1 MRVAISWLGI
11 SLDRGGT
18 VNFGNSASSLA
29 VILSLA
35 LPVIPAQAPQTAQA
49 PHTQESTAETSAR
62 KVRTKTA
69 PEYPALARQLNV
81 TGKVKLEVT
90 ISADG
95 RVTSTR
101 TVGGSPLLV
110 PPATE
115 AVKKWRYEPGP
126 KETTEIV
133 EFSFSSK
140 D

>member
-1 MRVAISWLGI
+1 MKFRSFALSVPMI
-11 SLDRGGT
+11 
-18 VNFGNSASSLA
+18 V
-29 VILSLA
+29 SLA
-35 LPVIPAQAPQTAQA
+35 LPVMAAQSA
-49 PHTQESTAETSAR
+49 HTPDAASDTGSR
-62 KVRTKTA
+62 KVRTKVS
-69 PEYPALARQLNV
+69 PDYPALARQLNV

-90 ISADG
+90 ISPDG

-126 KETTEIV
+126 KESTEIV
-133 EFSFSSK
+133 EFNFSSK

>member
-1 MRVAISWLGI
+1 
-11 SLDRGGT
+11 
-18 VNFGNSASSLA
+18 VNFRSSAVSLG

-35 LPVIPAQAPQTAQA
+35 LPVVAGQTAQTA
-49 PHTQESTAETSAR
+49 HTQEPAADTAVR

-95 RVTSTR
+95 RVTNTR

-126 KETTEIV
+126 KETMEIV
-133 EFSFSSK
+133 EFNFSSK

>member
-1 MRVAISWLGI
+1 MNFRYSVSSFAVA
-11 SLDRGGT
+11 
-18 VNFGNSASSLA
+18 
-29 VILSLA
+29 LSLA
-35 LPVIPAQAPQTAQA
+35 LPVVSAQTTQPAQAHP
-49 PHTQESTAETSAR
+49 QESAAESTTR

-90 ISADG
+90 ISPDG
-95 RVTSTR
+95 RVTSAR

-133 EFSFSSK
+133 EFNFSK

>member
-1 MRVAISWLGI
+1 MKFRSSGL
-11 SLDRGGT
+11 
-18 VNFGNSASSLA
+18 SLA

-35 LPVIPAQAPQTAQA
+35 LPVVAVHVAQGQETA
-49 PHTQESTAETSAR
+49 AETGAR
-62 KVRTKTA
+62 KVRVKVA
-69 PEYPALARQLNV
+69 PDYPLLAKQLNV

-90 ISADG
+90 IAADG
-95 RVTSTR
+95 HVSSAR

-110 PPATE
+110 GPATD

>member
-1 MRVAISWLGI
+1 MNFKSSALRLG
-11 SLDRGGT
+11 L
-18 VNFGNSASSLA
+18 
-29 VILSLA
+29 ILSLA
-35 LPVIPAQAPQTAQA
+35 LPVVAAQTGPTA
-49 PHTQESTAETSAR
+49 HTQEPTVDTAAR
-62 KVRTKTA
+62 KVRIKAA

-126 KETTEIV
+126 KETIEIV
-133 EFSFSSK
+133 EFNFSSK

>member
-1 MRVAISWLGI
+1 MKFRYSV
-11 SLDRGGT
+11 
-18 VNFGNSASSLA
+18 SSFA
-29 VILSLA
+29 VVLSLA
-35 LPVIPAQAPQTAQA
+35 LPVGQAQTTQQA
-49 PHTQESTAETSAR
+49 SAHPQESAAESNSR
-62 KVRTKTA
+62 KIRTKTA

-90 ISADG
+90 ISPDG
-95 RVTSTR
+95 RVTNAR

-133 EFSFSSK
+133 EFNFSNK

>member
-1 MRVAISWLGI
+1 M
-11 SLDRGGT
+11 
-18 VNFGNSASSLA
+18 NFRYSVSSFA
-29 VILSLA
+29 VVLSLA
-35 LPVIPAQAPQTAQA
+35 LPVVSAQTTQPAQAHP
-49 PHTQESTAETSAR
+49 QESAAENNAR
-62 KVRTKTA
+62 KVRTKTT

-90 ISADG
+90 ISPDG
-95 RVTSTR
+95 RVTSAR

-133 EFSFSSK
+133 EFNFSNK

>member
-1 MRVAISWLGI
+1 M
-11 SLDRGGT
+11 
-18 VNFGNSASSLA
+18 NFKYSVSCFA
-29 VILSLA
+29 VVLSLA
-35 LPVIPAQAPQTAQA
+35 LTVVPAQTTQPAHP
-49 PHTQESTAETSAR
+49 QESAAESTTR

-90 ISADG
+90 ISPDG
-95 RVTSTR
+95 RVINAR

-133 EFSFSSK
+133 EFNFSSK

>member
-1 MRVAISWLGI
+1 
-11 SLDRGGT
+11 
-18 VNFGNSASSLA
+18 VNFRYSVSSLA
-29 VILSLA
+29 VVWSLA
-35 LPVIPAQAPQTAQA
+35 LPVVLAQTTPPAHP
-49 PHTQESTAETSAR
+49 QESAAESTSR

-133 EFSFSSK
+133 EFNFSNK

>member
-1 MRVAISWLGI
+1 MRFRYSVSG
-11 SLDRGGT
+11 
-18 VNFGNSASSLA
+18 LA
-29 VILSLA
+29 AILSLA
-35 LPVIPAQAPQTAQA
+35 HPLIPAQTTQTAQA
-49 PHTQESTAETSAR
+49 PHAQESTAETGAR

-69 PEYPALARQLNV
+69 PEYPPLARQLNV

-133 EFSFSSK
+133 EFNFSSK

>member
-1 MRVAISWLGI
+1 
-11 SLDRGGT
+11 
-18 VNFGNSASSLA
+18 VNFGNSVSSLA

-35 LPVIPAQAPQTAQA
+35 LPVIPVQTTQTAPA
-49 PHTQESTAETSAR
+49 ARTQESTPEAATR

-81 TGKVKLEVT
+81 TGKVKLEIT

-95 RVTSTR
+95 RVTGTR

-110 PPATE
+110 PPATD

-133 EFSFSSK
+133 EFNFSSK